1 MFLISLF
8 PFKVF
13 SCWRVGAP
21 HLNVIE
27 TIVRVLREVS
37 VLTPPTSSGEAS
49 CVRWD
54 LSHINL
60 SQTTPKLSCS
70 RPKHSMNSVTR
81 RNLFSHVM
89 DSYFSSL
96 PRSSGYPFKGERL
109 CFPQCEELNKY
120 SLTVNAEVTFFN
132 GLKKKKSSSESP
144 SLFQHPHSERGLL
157 SLSQWELPF

>member
-1 MFLISLF
+1 M
-8 PFKVF
+8 
-13 SCWRVGAP
+13 
-21 HLNVIE
+21 
-27 TIVRVLREVS
+27 
-37 VLTPPTSSGEAS
+37 LTPPTSSGEAS

-70 RPKHSMNSVTR
+70 HPKHSMNSVAR

-89 DSYFSSL
+89 DSYFSPL
-96 PRSSGYPFKGERL
+96 PRRSGCPYKGERP
-109 CFPQCEELNKY
+109 CFPQCGELNKY
-120 SLTVNAEVTFFN
+120 SLTVNAEVTFFFN
-132 GLKKKKSSSESP
+132 GLKKKKKSSSESP